1 MQDKNIR
8 HSLMLGLIYALTI
21 VLTLLVSLRV
31 YAVDVNE
38 SYQALLLVSGVLGF
52 FLFRRVPLTTAWQ
65 FLRPGSPGTRVV
77 LTWTLFA
84 AALLAA
90 GFFGDYGGDLS
101 RPAIGTWLLATPV
114 VMTAVHVV
122 LRYGVLRA
130 FPSLTRGRS
139 AVIVF
144 VNDSARKVADRVGDS
159 GYNVVGYFEDR
170 QLARVGGGID
180 NLPLL
185 GKAVDAADYV
195 KENNIEVVFIILP
208 EGGLVRAAKI
218 LDDLG
223 DTTASVFYV
232 PDWYVFTLMQS
243 QLYEIEGIPVLEV
256 IETPFYGVDGL
267 LKRIFD
273 IVGASAILLLT
284 LPLWLSIAIA
294 VRVTSPGPVIFRQR
308 RYGLHGEKIIVHKFR
323 SMTVTE
329 DDEKLEQATRD
340 DPRITAVGRFLR
352 RTSLDEWPQFW
363 NVLKGDMSLVGPRP
377 HAVAHNEFY
386 RGAIQGYMSRH
397 KVKPGVTGW
406 AQVNGYR
413 GETRTLERME
423 KRIDLDL
430 EYIRNWSPMLDI
442 QIIFKTVL
450 VVFKDENAY

>member
-1 MQDKNIR
+1 MQDKNFRQTLI
-8 HSLMLGLIYALTI
+8 SGLVYALI
-21 VLTLLVSLRV
+21 VVATLAACLRLFGEPVS
-31 YAVDVNE
+31 E
-38 SYQALLLVSGVLGF
+38 SYQAVMLVSGVLCF
-52 FLFRRVPLTTAWQ
+52 FLFRRVPMAVAWQ
-65 FLRPGSPGTRVV
+65 FLRPGSPGTRM
-77 LTWTLFA
+77 LALWATFGTGLLFI
-84 AALLAA
+84 
-90 GFFGDYGGDLS
+90 GFFGGYGAELS
-101 RPAIGTWLLATPV
+101 RRVIGTWMAATPV
-114 VMTAVHVV
+114 IFTLVHVV
-122 LRYGVLRA
+122 FRYGILRA

-144 VNDSARKVADRVGDS
+144 VNESARKVADQVGVA
-159 GYNVVGYFEDR
+159 GYDIVGYFEDR
-170 QLARVGGGID
+170 QLARVGGGIEG
-180 NLPLL
+180 LPLL
-185 GKAVDAADYV
+185 GRAIDAADYV
-195 KENNIEVVFIILP
+195 KDNGIEVVFIILP

-273 IVGASAILLLT
+273 IIGASTILLLT
-284 LPLWLSIAIA
+284 LPLWVSIAVA

-329 DDEKLEQATRD
+329 DDEQLEQATRD

-363 NVLKGDMSLVGPRP
+363 NVLRGDMSLVGPRP

-423 KRIDLDL
+423 KRIELDL
-430 EYIRNWSPMLDI
+430 EYIRNWSPMLDLK
-442 QIIFKTVL
+442 IIFKTVM

>member
-1 MQDKNIR
+1 MQDRNIR
-8 HSLMLGLIYALTI
+8 HSLVLGLSYALVI
-21 VLTLLVSLRV
+21 AISLLASLRV
-31 YAVDVNE
+31 YGVALNE
-38 SYQALLLVSGVLGF
+38 SYQALLLISSVLGF
-52 FLFRRVPLTTAWQ
+52 FLFRRIPLTVAWQ
-65 FLRPGSPGTRVV
+65 FLRPGSPGTRVII
-77 LTWTLFA
+77 TWALFA
-84 AALLAA
+84 TGLMAA
-90 GFFGDYGGDLS
+90 GFFFEYGADLS
-101 RPAIGTWLLATPV
+101 RAAIGTWLLATPV
-114 VMTAVHVV
+114 AIFAFHV
-122 LRYGVLRA
+122 LMRYGVLRA
-130 FPSLTRGRS
+130 FPSLTQGRS

-144 VNDSARKVADRVGDS
+144 VNESARMVAERVGNS

-208 EGGLVRAAKI
+208 EGGLVRASKI

-273 IVGASAILLLT
+273 IIGATAILLLT
-284 LPLWLSIAIA
+284 IPLWVAIAIA

-323 SMTVTE
+323 SMTVTQ
-329 DDEKLEQATRD
+329 DDERLEQATRD

-423 KRIDLDL
+423 KRIELDL
-430 EYIRNWSPMLDI
+430 EYIRNWSPLLDI
-442 QIIFKTVL
+442 QIIFKTIL

>member
-1 MQDKNIR
+1 M
-8 HSLMLGLIYALTI
+8 GLVYALII
-21 VLTLLVSLRV
+21 VITLLVSLRMYQV
-31 YAVDVNE
+31 AINE

-52 FLFRRVPLTTAWQ
+52 FLFRRIPLTVAWQ
-65 FLRPGSPGTRVV
+65 FLRPGSPGTRM
-77 LTWTLFA
+77 LITWALFA
-84 AALLAA
+84 AALMAA
-90 GFFGDYGGDLS
+90 GFFFQYGAELS
-101 RPAIGTWLLATPV
+101 RPAIGTWLLATPIT
-114 VMTAVHVV
+114 MAAVHIVI
-122 LRYGVLRA
+122 RYGVLRA

-139 AVIVF
+139 AIIVF
-144 VNDSARKVADRVGDS
+144 VNESARKVSERVGDS

-273 IVGASAILLLT
+273 IIGATAILLLT
-284 LPLWLSIAIA
+284 LPLWVGIAIA
-294 VRVTSPGPVIFRQR
+294 VRVTSRGPVIFRQR

-329 DDEKLEQATRD
+329 DDEQLEQATRD

-423 KRIDLDL
+423 KRIELDL

-442 QIIFKTVL
+442 SIIFKTLL

>member
-1 MQDKNIR
+1 MQDKNFRQTLI
-8 HSLMLGLIYALTI
+8 SGLVYALI
-21 VLTLLVSLRV
+21 VVATLAACLRLFDEPVS
-31 YAVDVNE
+31 E
-38 SYQALLLVSGVLGF
+38 SYQAVMLVSGVLCF
-52 FLFRRVPLTTAWQ
+52 FLFRRVPMAVAWQ
-65 FLRPGSPGTRVV
+65 FLRPGSPGTRMLALWATFVTG
-77 LTWTLFA
+77 LLFI
-84 AALLAA
+84 
-90 GFFGDYGGDLS
+90 GFFGGYGAELS
-101 RPAIGTWLLATPV
+101 RRVIGTWMAATPV
-114 VMTAVHVV
+114 IFTLVHVV
-122 LRYGVLRA
+122 FRYGILRA

-144 VNDSARKVADRVGDS
+144 VNESARKVADQVGVA
-159 GYNVVGYFEDR
+159 GYDIVGYFEDR
-170 QLARVGGGID
+170 QLARVGGGIEG
-180 NLPLL
+180 LPLL
-185 GKAVDAADYV
+185 GRAIDAADYV
-195 KENNIEVVFIILP
+195 KDNGIEVVFIILP

-273 IVGASAILLLT
+273 IIGASTILLLT
-284 LPLWLSIAIA
+284 LPLWVSIAVA

-329 DDEKLEQATRD
+329 DDEQLEQATRD

-363 NVLKGDMSLVGPRP
+363 NVLRGDMSLVGPRP

-423 KRIDLDL
+423 KRIELDL
-430 EYIRNWSPMLDI
+430 EYIRNWSPMLDLK
-442 QIIFKTVL
+442 IIFKTVM

>member
-1 MQDKNIR
+1 MQDRNIR
-8 HSLMLGLIYALTI
+8 HSLVLGLSYALVI
-21 VLTLLVSLRV
+21 SISLLASLRV
-31 YAVDVNE
+31 YGVALNE
-38 SYQALLLVSGVLGF
+38 SYQALLLISSVLGF
-52 FLFRRVPLTTAWQ
+52 FLFRRIPLTVAWQ
-65 FLRPGSPGTRVV
+65 FLRPGSPGTRVII
-77 LTWTLFA
+77 TWALFA
-84 AALLAA
+84 TGLMAA
-90 GFFGDYGGDLS
+90 GFFFEYGADLS
-101 RPAIGTWLLATPV
+101 RAAIGTWLLATPV
-114 VMTAVHVV
+114 AIFAFHVFM
-122 LRYGVLRA
+122 RYGVLRA
-130 FPSLTRGRS
+130 FPSLTQGRS

-144 VNDSARKVADRVGDS
+144 VNESARMVAERVGNS

-208 EGGLVRAAKI
+208 EGGLVRASKI

-273 IVGASAILLLT
+273 IIGATAILLLT
-284 LPLWLSIAIA
+284 IPLWVGIAIA

-323 SMTVTE
+323 SMTVTQ
-329 DDEKLEQATRD
+329 DDERLEQATRD

-423 KRIDLDL
+423 KRIELDL
-430 EYIRNWSPMLDI
+430 EYIRNWSPLLDI
-442 QIIFKTVL
+442 QIIFKTIL

>member
-1 MQDKNIR
+1 M
-8 HSLMLGLIYALTI
+8 GLLYALII
-21 VLTLLVSLRV
+21 VITLLVSLRV
-31 YAVDVNE
+31 YRVAINE
-38 SYQALLLVSGVLGF
+38 SYQALLLVSAVLGF
-52 FLFRRVPLTTAWQ
+52 FLFRRLPLTAAWQ
-65 FLRPGSPGTRVV
+65 FLRPGSPGTRMMV
-77 LTWTLFA
+77 TWTLFA
-84 AALLAA
+84 AALMAA
-90 GFFGDYGGDLS
+90 GFFFEYGAELS
-101 RPAIGTWLLATPV
+101 RPAIGTWLLATPIA
-114 VMTAVHVV
+114 MTAVHVV
-122 LRYGVLRA
+122 MRYGVLRA

-139 AVIVF
+139 AIIVF
-144 VNDSARKVADRVGDS
+144 VNESARKVSERVGDS

-273 IVGASAILLLT
+273 IIGATAILLLT
-284 LPLWLSIAIA
+284 LPLWVGIAIA
-294 VRVTSPGPVIFRQR
+294 VRVTSRGPVIFRQR

-329 DDEKLEQATRD
+329 DDEQLEQATRD

-423 KRIDLDL
+423 KRIELDL

-442 QIIFKTVL
+442 SIIFKTVM

>member
-1 MQDKNIR
+1 MQDRNIR
-8 HSLMLGLIYALTI
+8 HSLVLGLSYALVI
-21 VLTLLVSLRV
+21 AISLLASLRV
-31 YAVDVNE
+31 YGVALNE
-38 SYQALLLVSGVLGF
+38 SYQALLLISSVLGF
-52 FLFRRVPLTTAWQ
+52 FLFRRIPLTVAWQ
-65 FLRPGSPGTRVV
+65 FLRPGSPGTRVII
-77 LTWTLFA
+77 TWALFA
-84 AALLAA
+84 TGLMAA
-90 GFFGDYGGDLS
+90 GFFFQYGADLS
-101 RPAIGTWLLATPV
+101 RAAIGTWLLATPV
-114 VMTAVHVV
+114 AIFAFHVFM
-122 LRYGVLRA
+122 RYGVLRA
-130 FPSLTRGRS
+130 FPSLTQGRS

-144 VNDSARKVADRVGDS
+144 VNESARMVAERVGNS

-208 EGGLVRAAKI
+208 EGGLVRASKI

-273 IVGASAILLLT
+273 IIGATAILLLT
-284 LPLWLSIAIA
+284 IPLWVGIAIA

-323 SMTVTE
+323 SMTVTQ
-329 DDEKLEQATRD
+329 DDERLEQATRD

-423 KRIDLDL
+423 KRIELDL
-430 EYIRNWSPMLDI
+430 EYIRNWSPLLDI
-442 QIIFKTVL
+442 QIIFKTIL